1 MKRKDFSKL
10 KIEVQKEKEHYF
22 DHEDFI
28 AGVAP
33 FLRGIHSTM
42 FLQTP
47 LKITLLIESPIQE
60 NTTPE
65 IELANFL
72 TESFNHIQDCI
83 QKNIAVDN
91 AVLELTFQTTISKS
105 HFEEIA
111 KMRAARML
119 WAKMIKPFNPKNQ
132 DSLALSIHASV
143 NNAVNASLAILGGCQ
158 SLASKEASHLFF
170 KEETGVLKTVDP
182 WAGSFYI
189 EKKTEYIV
197 NEAWLLFQ
205 KATNI

>member
-10 KIEVQKEKEHYF
+10 KIEVQREKELF
-22 DHEDFI
+22 FEHEDFI

-42 FLQTP
+42 HLQTP
-47 LKITLLIESPIQE
+47 LKTTLLIDSPIQE

-72 TESFNHIQDCI
+72 AESFNYIQNCI
-83 QKNIAVDN
+83 QKNISVDN
-91 AVLELTFQTTISKS
+91 AVSELTFQTTISKN
-105 HFEEIA
+105 HFDEIA

-119 WAKMIKPFNPKNQ
+119 WAKMIKSFNPKNQ
-132 DSLALSIHASV
+132 DSLAMKINATV
-143 NNAVNASLAILGGCQ
+143 NNTIDTSVAILGGCQ
-158 SLASKEASHLFF
+158 SLASKEDSHLFF
-170 KEETGVLKTVDP
+170 EEETGILKTVDP

-189 EKKTEYIV
+189 EKKTEYIA
-197 NEAWLLFQ
+197 NEAWLLF
-205 KATNI
+205 KKETNF